1 MHWLPAE
8 IPNWPTQIQAYA
20 HTNIFS
26 LREKAFF
33 SSWSFSTSLSLC
45 LSVCSRLYLSLSAF
59 TCISYRHLN
68 RPRITLS
75 TVGCNAFSVFGHAMT
90 STFLSDRHPLWNPSG
105 LTSTRDMSS
114 FCCPKQYL
122 CHVFTSAL
130 LSSSD
135 TNRCFVSLSWFAKY
149 VCLYVCV
156 LGLCVHWLIP
166 RLVLVLRTCLLLISQ
181 CFNTVVYTY
190 LGSFYN
196 KLHTYWFHSW
206 FPRIRSDSDRCSR
219 WRHQNRYRYSDKGN
233 WRTHWR
239 LKVK

>member
-1 MHWLPAE
+1 MPKYYWNFRECLRQARGWSLQQWLLMSGRWAIFCRGAIPHWPFCWSAHSERSHKGTLESRVLRMRAHPWLMLLGVRLNIEVGRFPAFRALAACW
-8 IPNWPTQIQAYA
+8 NTQLTY
-20 HTNIFS
+20 TDTS
-26 LREKAFF
+26 LRPNKHLFAARK
-33 SSWSFSTSLSLC
+33 SLFLFLIFLHISVS
-45 LSVCSRLYLSLSAF
+45 LSVCLFAPLSLSLSAF

-149 VCLYVCV
+149 V
-156 LGLCVHWLIP
+156 
-166 RLVLVLRTCLLLISQ
+166 
-181 CFNTVVYTY
+181 
-190 LGSFYN
+190 
-196 KLHTYWFHSW
+196 
-206 FPRIRSDSDRCSR
+206 
-219 WRHQNRYRYSDKGN
+219 
-233 WRTHWR
+233 
-239 LKVK
+239 